1 MLNSVASESFLDEV
15 VVFSAALER
24 PFGSAQVLAV
34 TLERIYNSFEEQD
47 FFRYDVFREREK
59 APDMM
64 FALFDLQMKLRER
77 VGVWNKA
84 GLMSREAQKAARDCM
99 RATRYAIDILG
110 ELWNGYEQLPEDGR
124 TFRAFTGGN
133 HNTLYNRSGERDPD
147 GTMAFRSGDV
157 ILTRG
162 RLHNSAAIARIGDID
177 SQFSHVAVVYIDARG
192 RHWAVESVIER
203 GAIVEPLSEWLDH
216 ELGRAILFRHKDA
229 NLAQRAATLIHD
241 RVQQANS
248 PWGKRILYDFTM
260 TLDEAT
266 HNLYCSKLVRRA
278 YREASDGAVLYPT
291 FATRLEMKNRDF
303 VKRIGVKATETFAPG
318 DLELEPNFDI
328 IAEWQDYRVT
338 SNLRL
343 KDIVMDKLFEWMEK
357 DGYKFDETLKVRLI
371 SLLGR
376 MASYLS
382 HDVKEMIE
390 HVVPVVPIN
399 MKRSA
404 IAAIAMLHETAEP
417 LFQELRSLEQDRTKN
432 SSLPLH
438 PREVRQILERIRESR
453 GSQIGYL
460 KKRGG

>member
-1 MLNSVASESFLDEV
+1 MLDSAVQKRFLDEV
-15 VVFSAALER
+15 AVFSDALDR
-24 PFGSAQVLAV
+24 PIGSASVLAA
-34 TLERIYNSFEEQD
+34 TLERVYNSFEEQD
-47 FFRYDVFREREK
+47 FFRYDVFQEREK
-59 APDMM
+59 APETM

-77 VGVWNKA
+77 VGIWQKA
-84 GLMSREAQKAARDCM
+84 GLMSRPAQKSARDCL

-110 ELWNGYEQLPEDGR
+110 EIWTGFEQLPEGGR
-124 TFRAFTGGN
+124 TYRAFTGTN
-133 HNTLYNRSGERDPD
+133 HNTLYNRAGERDAD

-177 SQFSHVAVVYIDARG
+177 SQFSHVAMVYIDARG

-216 ELGRAILFRHKDA
+216 ELGRAILFRHKDT

-260 TLDEAT
+260 TLDEKT

-278 YREASDGAVLYPT
+278 FREASDGAVLFPT
-291 FATRLEMKNRDF
+291 FATHLDMKNRDF
-303 VKRIGVKATETFAPG
+303 LTRIGVDAAETFAPG
-318 DLELEPNFDI
+318 DLELEPGFEI

-343 KDIVMDKLFEWMEK
+343 KDIVMDKMFEWMEE
-357 DGYKFDETLKVRLI
+357 DGYKFHETLKVRLI
-371 SLLGR
+371 SILGR

-382 HDVKEMIE
+382 HDVKEMIDDVIP
-390 HVVPVVPIN
+390 VVPVN

-417 LFQELRSLEQDRTKN
+417 LFQELRALELDRTKN
-432 SSLPLH
+432 SNLPLH
-438 PREVRQILERIRESR
+438 PREVRQILDRIRETR
-453 GSQIGYL
+453 GIEIGYL
-460 KKRGG
+460 RKA

>member
-1 MLNSVASESFLDEV
+1 MLNSVAQERFLDEV
-15 VVFSAALER
+15 AVFSDALDR
-24 PFGSAQVLAV
+24 PIDTAQVLAV
-34 TLERIYNSFEEQD
+34 TLERVYNSFEQQD
-47 FFRYDVFREREK
+47 FFRYDVFQEREK
-59 APDMM
+59 APETM
-64 FALFDLQMKLRER
+64 FALFDLQTKLRAR
-77 VGVWNKA
+77 VGVWQKA
-84 GLMSREAQKAARDCM
+84 GLMSRQAQKAARDCL

-110 ELWNGYEQLPEDGR
+110 ELWTSFEQLPEGGR
-124 TFRAFTGGN
+124 TYRAFTGTN
-133 HNTLYNRSGERDPD
+133 HNTLYNRACERAAD

-157 ILTRG
+157 VLTRG

-177 SQFSHVAVVYIDARG
+177 SQFSHVAMVYIDARG
-192 RHWAVESVIER
+192 RHWAVESLIER
-203 GAIVEPLSEWLDH
+203 GATVEPLSDWLDH
-216 ELGRAILFRHKDA
+216 ELGRAVLFRHKDA

-260 TLDEAT
+260 TLDEKT

-278 YREASDGAVLYPT
+278 FREASDGAVLFPT
-291 FATRLEMKNRDF
+291 FATHLDMKNKDF
-303 VKRIGVKATETFAPG
+303 VRRIGVEAKDTFAPG
-318 DLELEPNFDI
+318 DLELEPGFEI

-343 KDIVMDKLFEWMEK
+343 KDIVMDKLFEWMER

-371 SLLGR
+371 SILGR

-382 HDVKEMIE
+382 QDVKEMIDDVIP
-390 HVVPVVPIN
+390 VVPVN

-417 LFQELRSLEQDRTKN
+417 LFQELRAIELDRTKN
-432 SSLPLH
+432 SNLPLH
-438 PREVRQILERIRESR
+438 PREVRHILERIRQNK

-460 KKRGG
+460 KKS

>member
-1 MLNSVASESFLDEV
+1 VLNSVAQERFLDEV
-15 VVFSAALER
+15 AVFNEALDR
-24 PFGSAQVLAV
+24 PIGSAQVLAA
-34 TLERIYNSFEEQD
+34 TLERVYNSFEEQD
-47 FFRYDVFREREK
+47 FFRYDVFQEREK
-59 APDMM
+59 APETM

-77 VGVWNKA
+77 VGVWQKA
-84 GLMSREAQKAARDCM
+84 GLMSRQAQKAARDCL

-110 ELWNGYEQLPEDGR
+110 ELWTGFEQLPEGGR
-124 TFRAFTGGN
+124 TYRAFTGTN
-133 HNTLYNRSGERDPD
+133 HNTLYNRASERAAD

-177 SQFSHVAVVYIDARG
+177 SQFSHVAMVYIDARG
-192 RHWAVESVIER
+192 RHWAVESLIER
-203 GAIVEPLSEWLDH
+203 GAVVEPLSDWLDH

-241 RVQQANS
+241 RVQQSNS

-260 TLDEAT
+260 TLDEKT

-278 YREASDGAVLYPT
+278 FREASDGKVLFPT
-291 FATRLEMKNRDF
+291 FATHLDMKNRDF
-303 VKRIGVKATETFAPG
+303 VRRIGVNTTETFAPG
-318 DLELEPNFDI
+318 DLELEPGFEI

-343 KDIVMDKLFEWMEK
+343 KDIVMDKLFEWMEQ
-357 DGYKFDETLKVRLI
+357 DGYRFQETMKVRLI
-371 SLLGR
+371 SILGR

-382 HDVKEMIE
+382 HDVKEMIDDVIP
-390 HVVPVVPIN
+390 VVPVN

-417 LFQELRSLEQDRTKN
+417 LFQELRALEQDRTKN
-432 SSLPLH
+432 SNLPLH
-438 PREVRQILERIRESR
+438 PREVRQILERIRESK
-453 GSQIGYL
+453 GSHIGYL
-460 KKRGG
+460 KKA